1 MRIRTANG
9 VGFVRLCV
17 ALVIVLVVMS
27 GSAFGQDKQSG
38 RAIKS
43 TTSKNTGVQQRSGM
57 GKTNSKKDAGAT
69 PLPVR
74 KELEATIQTDP
85 VYVEADRDDNN
96 LKPHEARQPPSLITP
111 PGEPANGGSGLPG
124 GGSGSGSTEPLLVT
138 CSVTCVCSYNSG
150 TITSNQYAPNCTER
164 TYSVQTVTVVK
175 NFEIRAAD
183 CNTIDKGTIC
193 RGGIGYISYSLTL
206 SETVYPGCGNSPI
219 TSVVHTQG
227 DGGGDMSAIPH
238 NVGQVAI
245 GPACNGG
252 Y

>member
-124 GGSGSGSTEPLLVT
+124 GGSGSGSTQPSDPPIMQERCLS
-138 CSVTCVCSYNSG
+138 CSCPG
-150 TITSNQYAPNCTER
+150 DYAGPEFPDPNCNGLHKYYYEWVYTHSYDACAESQHTDLHICHSGR
-164 TYSVQTVTVVK
+164 ITAWKFNAIKYRFSNCSGVPDQNEPVFKQGNNATGLTHS
-175 NFEIRAAD
+175 AAGVD
-183 CNTIDKGTIC
+183 FPLC
-193 RGGIGYISYSLTL
+193 R
-206 SETVYPGCGNSPI
+206 
-219 TSVVHTQG
+219 Q
-227 DGGGDMSAIPH
+227 
-238 NVGQVAI
+238 
-245 GPACNGG
+245 
-252 Y
+252 